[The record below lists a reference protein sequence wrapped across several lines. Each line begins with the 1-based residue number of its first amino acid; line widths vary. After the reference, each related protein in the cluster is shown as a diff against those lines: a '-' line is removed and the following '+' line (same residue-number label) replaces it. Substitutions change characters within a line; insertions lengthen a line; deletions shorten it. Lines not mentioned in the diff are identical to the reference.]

1 MLESSGSHMSSLT
14 NGTQCNRLSD
24 QEATPKELH
33 LQLNTIE
40 ARQESE
46 KILQHAYQLEELGL
60 ALRQAADSNGG
71 DHIIYQDHHGAECI
85 CLDGKSGYEYDPN
98 RDYLVT
104 KVA

>member
-1 MLESSGSHMSSLT
+1 MKL
-14 NGTQCNRLSD
+14 RLRREEFKL
-24 QEATPKELH
+24 QELH

-46 KILQHAYQLEELGL
+46 KILQYAYQLEELGL
-60 ALRQAADSNGG
+60 ALRQATDSNGG
-71 DHIIYQDHHGAECI
+71 DHIVYQDDHGAECI